1 MMAAVRGCPRARG
14 PMKSCRGAD
23 ARRTTG
29 LSVSGARDGG
39 GDRRTSVGRS
49 CRRTDVERGTVPGD
63 AARGGRLGTRP
74 ACRRIDG
81 APRRPRRGAH
91 RRRVAIGRDLASS
104 RLVSPRA
111 IVEGLVVT
119 GGTDRRGSGGRRDVG
134 ASAGYRAGVGG
145 ADRRRSRCARPLRI
159 WRGAAARA
167 GYRAG
172 AVAAVGGARDL
183 LRGAASRRGSLL
195 RTRASALAL
204 TQL

>member
-1 MMAAVRGCPRARG
+1 MMVAVHGCPRARG
-14 PMKSCRGAD
+14 PMGSCRGAD

-49 CRRTDVERGTVPGD
+49 CRRTDAGRGTVPGD

-91 RRRVAIGRDLASS
+91 RRRVAIGRDFASS
-104 RLVSPRA
+104 RLVSRRA
-111 IVEGLVVT
+111 IVQGLGVT

-134 ASAGYRAGVGG
+134 ASAGHWAGVGG
-145 ADRRRSRCARPLRI
+145 ADCRRSRCARSLRI
-159 WRGAAARA
+159 RRGVAARS
-167 GYRAG
+167 GHRTG
-172 AVAAVGGARDL
+172 DVATARGARDL
-183 LRGAASRRGSLL
+183 LRGAASRRGSPLVA
-195 RTRASALAL
+195 RAPALAL